1 MRILLVEDEPSLL
14 KIIEKRLKEES
25 YSVDTAKNGRD
36 AENYINSAQYDC
48 IILDIM
54 IPFIDGLTLL
64 RKMRL
69 KKISTP
75 VLFLTAKDTV
85 EDMVIGLDS
94 GADP

>member
-1 MRILLVEDEPSLL
+1 
-14 KIIEKRLKEES
+14 
-25 YSVDTAKNGRD
+25 
-36 AENYINSAQYDC
+36 
-48 IILDIM
+48 M

-94 GADP
+94 GADNHGRYRAGRFSCNNETRRDTEPGRFRGNRHYRGRGDIPVGEPGRGITQTQHL